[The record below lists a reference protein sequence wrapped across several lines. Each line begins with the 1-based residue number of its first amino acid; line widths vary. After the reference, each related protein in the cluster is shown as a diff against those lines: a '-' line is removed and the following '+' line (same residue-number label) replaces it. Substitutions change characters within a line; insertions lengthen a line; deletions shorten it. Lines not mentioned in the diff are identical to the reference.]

1 MLFATAVALAAQFIM
16 LLGFTTRET
25 ALAVYCAGTIRTNQ
39 MQAFVIER
47 QAEAIQALQLKAMN
61 R

>member
-16 LLGFTTRET
+16 LFGFTTRET
-25 ALAVYCAGTIRTNQ
+25 ALAVYCSETIRTNQ
-39 MQAFVIER
+39 AQAFVIER
-47 QAEAIQALQLKAMN
+47 QAEIIQSLQLKAAN